1 MGGSYVSRSAKPQG
15 TPPRLLLGSPG
26 SLLTELR
33 TSLPSGPGALCDG
46 PCVMG
51 PATRSNGET
60 DSGLLGFNLPG
71 FRCQRMS
78 SEGSYIPES
87 THVSP
92 GRK

>member
-1 MGGSYVSRSAKPQG
+1 MGGSYLSRSAKPQG

-33 TSLPSGPGALCDG
+33 TRLPGGPGALCDG
-46 PCVMG
+46 PG
-51 PATRSNGET
+51 YSQHGET

-71 FRCQRMS
+71 FRCQQMS

-87 THVSP
+87 THVSA